1 MKSEDSSTTPE
12 PNFTETQS
20 ELLAALRGRYQE
32 DHDLFSGDELSRL
45 RFMRWL
51 QEKHLVAEDA
61 GERRCSEPPLQPN
74 GRPLGPD
81 AGDTAW
87 CVS

>member
-1 MKSEDSSTTPE
+1 MESENQSTTPNT
-12 PNFTETQS
+12 NFTETQS

-32 DHDLFSGDELSRL
+32 DHDLFTGSELSRL
-45 RFMRWL
+45 RFLRWL

-61 GERRCSEPPLQPN
+61 GERRCSQTSLQPD

-81 AGDTAW
+81 AGDTTW
-87 CVS
+87 RVL